1 MPVSGFDHVAMPTA
15 DCERFIAF
23 YESLGFTIIDRDKWR
38 KGEAKIFALQVGPN
52 NKINIH
58 PPDKKGHLRGKGA
71 AIGCGDLCFVW
82 DGAVEEVLAML
93 KRAGVAPVD
102 GPVPRPGGRKGG
114 TVTGTSVYIFDPD
127 GNLIE
132 FMVYPK

>member
-1 MPVSGFDHVAMPTA
+1 MPVSGFDHAAMPTA

-23 YESLGFTIIDRDKWR
+23 YKKLGFIINDEERWR
-38 KGEAKIFALQVGPN
+38 KGQASIFSLQVGPN

-71 AIGCGDLCFVW
+71 AFGCGDFCFVW
-82 DGAVEEVLAML
+82 DGTVEEVLAML
-93 KRAGVAPVD
+93 KRAGVTPAD
-102 GPVPRPGGRKGG
+102 GPVKRVGGRGIE
-114 TVTGTSVYIFDPD
+114 GTSVYIHDPD

-132 FMVYPK
+132 FMVYPR